1 MSASRATFPPVLS
14 RSDGPQLVS
23 MHSDTCAES
32 VKAVEELR
40 PAWESLPAASPMQS
54 FIWAQACAQ
63 AFPNAGLRIVSA
75 GEPRPRAIAA
85 FIASPDSAAL
95 IPLGA
100 ELYEPTEFAYA
111 DDGAAEELSELI
123 VRLKEPVLIRDMPAD
138 SIIVESLRRFGGRR
152 LVTSPSGGRP
162 WLELDDSWLEPES
175 HLNSGRRSDLRRA
188 LRNAEKQGPV
198 RCEITTPTQET
209 LAPLLHDAFRVEAA
223 GWKGDQGSALATDP
237 QVGAFYTK
245 LAQAA
250 CQRGILRIGM
260 LRIGDHPAAM
270 QLAIERDGCL
280 WLFKMGFD
288 ESFARF
294 SPGTLLMVESLRSAR
309 QRGCNRYELMGK
321 SEAWNRIWAPRL
333 HESVSL
339 NLCAPTLRGWV
350 NVVAEHAKG
359 AIKTQLRGGMESSS

>member
-1 MSASRATFPPVLS
+1 MRGERKSSRRAAPCLGVSARGKS
-14 RSDGPQLVS
+14 
-23 MHSDTCAES
+23 HAELHLGS
-32 VKAVEELR
+32 GLR
-40 PAWESLPAASPMQS
+40 PGVSQCWIGGLYPRASP
-54 FIWAQACAQ
+54 
-63 AFPNAGLRIVSA
+63 GRV
-75 GEPRPRAIAA
+75 AIAA

-198 RCEITTPTQET
+198 RCEITTPTQENPRSSVARCVSRGGGWLEGRSGFRRWQPIRNGSVLYKAGAGGLPARYSPHWNVAHWRSPRRHAT
-209 LAPLLHDAFRVEAA
+209 CHRTGWLLM
-223 GWKGDQGSALATDP
+223 AL
-237 QVGAFYTK
+237 Q
-245 LAQAA
+245 
-250 CQRGILRIGM
+250 
-260 LRIGDHPAAM
+260 
-270 QLAIERDGCL
+270 
-280 WLFKMGFD
+280 MGFD

-321 SEAWNRIWAPRL
+321 SEAWNRIWRRACMSP
-333 HESVSL
+333 SV
-339 NLCAPTLRGWV
+339 
-350 NVVAEHAKG
+350 
-359 AIKTQLRGGMESSS
+359 